1 MLKTYN
7 TLKNILGE
15 AEARSIVNIL
25 INNFNFYITTEEMQ
39 IIQPNKKEARA

>member
-15 AEARSIVNIL
+15 AEARQIIKIL
-25 INNFNFYITTEEMQ
+25 INTFNFYITTEEMQ
-39 IIQPNKKEARA
+39 IIKPNTK